1 MIISELVIA
10 DSVILKKGQNLKR
23 GAVLGRVKDTG
34 KYKLSD
40 KNAYD
45 GSEIPCAI
53 LLEDADAT
61 DADKN
66 VPVLLLGVVD
76 GDELIFDDSWDK
88 DELKFELRKMSIF
101 VKNF

>member
-1 MIISELVIA
+1 MIISELVIT
-10 DSVILKKGQNLKR
+10 DSVILEKGQNLKR
-23 GAVLGRVKDTG
+23 GAVLGRKDSG

-45 GSEIPCAI
+45 GSKIPCAI

-76 GDELIFDDSWDK
+76 GNELIFDDSWDK